1 MNSSMVKEIIRNE
14 IDDWDDDL
22 IATARFKAL
31 NGQRS
36 DWEPKYFFWRD
47 LILKIA
53 RQLGVFIL
61 HPSQVKNDWFNR
73 GGLTPL
79 CLDHVLNLMYSEGD
93 ILRNV
98 DLVDPT
104 SGRVSQLFRKVRN
117 LVVRSST
124 TSDIMLEDHVILTA
138 LLKEKATEVTK
149 VLSESHWGS
158 SCIVTMR
165 EFQETCGGPKEASLV
180 LGYLSG
186 VGKARYISFSKKE
199 FLEGVKVS
207 LSAAPAST
215 ISNLDLDFLHLI
227 WTAEKLEQ
235 QIGVIDKRYEISRT
249 SALAS
254 LKSGNKKVALRYAK
268 EMKLASES
276 REKCTS
282 LLNRVEE
289 VLNAI
294 TTAESTKKVTEA
306 VKIGAQAVK
315 QNRITVEEVDLCLEE
330 LEEAIDSQKQI
341 EKAFESTPS
350 YTDLEDEDMEEEFK
364 KLEFELG
371 TEDLQ
376 PQVQGVGVSGTSGL
390 SGNSELADSLTNAMS
405 DLRIHGASTK
415 ESINQGSAV
424 ATRTNDVKRTAV
436 EEPLPA

>member
-1 MNSSMVKEIIRNE
+1 
-14 IDDWDDDL
+14 
-22 IATARFKAL
+22 
-31 NGQRS
+31 
-36 DWEPKYFFWRD
+36 
-47 LILKIA
+47 
-53 RQLGVFIL
+53 
-61 HPSQVKNDWFNR
+61 
-73 GGLTPL
+73 
-79 CLDHVLNLMYSEGD
+79 MYGEGD

-104 SGRVSQLFRKVRN
+104 SGRISQLFSKVRN

-124 TSDIMLEDHVILTA
+124 TLDIMLEDHVILTA
-138 LLKEKATEVTK
+138 LLKEKATEATK
-149 VLSESHWGS
+149 VLSESHWAS

-165 EFQETCGGPKEASLV
+165 RFQETCGGPKEASLV
-180 LGYLSG
+180 LSYLSG
-186 VGKARYISFSKKE
+186 LGKARYISVNKKE
-199 FLEGVKVS
+199 FVEGVKVS
-207 LSAAPAST
+207 LSSAPAST
-215 ISNLDLDFLHLI
+215 ISTLDLDFLHLI
-227 WTAEKLEQ
+227 WTAEKLQQ
-235 QIGVIDKRYEISRT
+235 QIGVVDKRYEISRT

-294 TTAESTKKVTEA
+294 MNAESTKKVTEA

-341 EKAFESTPS
+341 DKAFESTPS
-350 YTDLEDEDMEEEFK
+350 YTDIEDEDMEEEFK
-364 KLEFELG
+364 KLEFEIG

-376 PQVQGVGVSGTSGL
+376 PPVQGVGVGSTSGL
-390 SGNSELADSLTNAMS
+390 TGNSGTADSLS
-405 DLRIHGASTK
+405 DAISNLKLHDASTNV
-415 ESINQGSAV
+415 SINESSAV
-424 ATRTNDVKRTAV
+424 AMRTNDLKRTTV
-436 EEPLPA
+436 EAQLPA